1 MAEALVTIAADGIL
15 KKVLSIA
22 AGELAIAWGYE
33 EKLTSLHR
41 TLDLIRA
48 KLHDAEGKK
57 ETEAVMVWLKQ
68 LKVVVGEADDVLDEV
83 HYEML
88 RRQIKKRD
96 QVARKV
102 PSLPSLKKL
111 SFRWEMGHK
120 IKNINEMLLKI
131 NTEANS
137 LGLQNEQYPVGPVP
151 DRLYRE
157 TIPHPEEFKIVGRDD
172 DVLHIID
179 LLTKPRTEEKL
190 TIVPIVG
197 MGGIGK
203 TALAKSVYNDNIIE
217 QHFDVRAWLCVSIKV
232 DIITLLVKIYESVA
246 GQKPESDSKVNLIK
260 SLEEKLG
267 SKRYF
272 LVLDDVWV
280 EERPYW
286 EEFRRCML
294 GVNSQNGSGILVTTR
309 KLEIGTTGMKA
320 DSCLLKGLSDD
331 HCWDIFRERVFVAGT
346 SPSPELEEI
355 GREIVKKCGGL
366 PLLLNVIGGM
376 LANYSDPEKWL
387 SIKNSKVWDLEE
399 ERDRVQK
406 SLELSFDN
414 LPNSIVKQCF
424 VYCSIFKKDTV
435 MEREELVQLWMALGL
450 VQADEEKNKE
460 MEDVGN
466 DIFQILVSNSLFQ
479 DVGRDK
485 YGHLTHCNMHD
496 LVHDLSLSLSK
507 HENLCLVDATND
519 DIACIPQVK
528 HLSLSLSFY
537 QELNEDDEFKAKVSM
552 FSERDT
558 MARNL
563 HTLFINGKVEKK
575 FSFQPLTCMRILKL
589 NRCEI
594 KKIDDS
600 LGELVHLRYLDLS
613 STKIHVLPQ
622 SIGKLY
628 HLQTLKLQ
636 SCYSLNKFP
645 ESMRN
650 LISLR
655 FCKSVKSIP
664 NNIVGQLT
672 SLRTLMPNSFSVLR
686 NKGHGIEELR
696 HLNNLTGSLCISH
709 LENINSKEDA
719 VKADLSS
726 KKNLYEIEFNWTCYD
741 EVGNRNDK
749 EVLGG
754 LQAPGAVKILTIK
767 RFSGDNF
774 PEWVMKMAVNI
785 DRNET
790 PLDKLVSIRL
800 DGCRRCLSLPT
811 LEHLPH
817 LLDLELINMDNLTCL
832 RSSDVTGSMMP
843 LSPSLRSLTL
853 DGMKRLE
860 KWIDGATNSSKMI
873 SPVLQ
878 KLSIENCQK
887 IILLDECHPHPL
899 VSLKIQNCYGLEYIK
914 SIQGLTSLESLRID
928 NCPSLLGI
936 TNFSGHNY
944 PTSVTKM
951 AIDIERKWT
960 PFDKILSITL
970 SDCCSCLSLPTLE
983 HLPHLQ
989 DLELINMDSLTCLR
1003 SSDITG
1009 STKPFSPSLRSLR
1022 LRSMKRLEK
1031 WIDGAT
1037 NSSIMISPVLQ
1048 SMDIENC
1055 PKIVLIDEC
1064 HPHPLVSL
1072 KIWICRGLEYIKS
1085 IQGLTSLKSL
1095 KIAMCPSLLGITNLP
1110 NECHSLKTLE
1120 ITDCGKLTSLP
1131 HEMFDS
1137 FAFLKRLELGPFS
1150 EELDSFPSLQGIEK
1164 LRNQLHSLELY
1175 GWDHCESIPEEIQHL
1190 TSLTWLRIF
1199 RFGIQE
1205 LPMWLTNMSSI
1216 REMRFTVCR
1225 GLDEE
1230 KVKQGAPREANV
1242 VKLDNLTVNRSKC

>member
-1 MAEALVTIAADGIL
+1 MAEGLVTIAAEGIL

-33 EKLTSLHR
+33 EKLTNLHK

-48 KLHDAEGKK
+48 KLRDAERQKG
-57 ETEAVMVWLKQ
+57 TEAVMVWLKQ
-68 LKVVVGEADDVLDEV
+68 LKDVVGEADDVLDEV

-96 QVARKV
+96 QMARMV

-111 SFRWEMGHK
+111 SFRWEIGHK
-120 IKNINEMLLKI
+120 IETINKTLLEI
-131 NTEANS
+131 YTQANG
-137 LGLQNEQYPVGPVP
+137 LGLQNVQPVDPVP

-157 TIPHPEEFKIVGRDD
+157 TIPHPEEFKVVGRDD
-172 DVLHIID
+172 DVLRIIQ
-179 LLTKPRTEEKL
+179 LLTQPRIEEKL

-203 TALAKSVYNDNIIE
+203 TALAKLVYNDKRIE
-217 QHFDVRAWLCVSIKV
+217 QHFDVRAWIFVSVKV
-232 DIITLLVKIYESVA
+232 DIITLLTKIYESVA
-246 GQKPESDSKVNLIK
+246 GKKPESDSKVNLIK

-267 SKRYF
+267 SKKYF

-286 EEFRRCML
+286 EEFRSCMIN
-294 GVNSQNGSGILVTTR
+294 VNSQNGSGILVTTR
-309 KLEIGTTGMKA
+309 KLEIGTIGMKA
-320 DSCLLKGLSDD
+320 DSCHLKGLSDD
-331 HCWDIFRERVFVAGT
+331 HCWDIFRERAFVAGT

-366 PLLLNVIGGM
+366 PLLLNVTGGM
-376 LANYSDPEKWL
+376 LANYNDDKEKWL
-387 SIKNSKVWDLEE
+387 SINNSNVWDLEK

-424 VYCSIFKKDTV
+424 AYCSIFEKHKV

-450 VQADEEKNKE
+450 VQANEERNKE

-466 DIFQILVSNSLFQ
+466 DIFQNLVSNSLFQ
-479 DVGRDK
+479 DVERDE
-485 YGHLTHCNMHD
+485 YGHITRCSMHD
-496 LVHDLSLSLSK
+496 LVHDLSSSLSK
-507 HENLCLVDATND
+507 HESLRLVDATND
-519 DIACIPQVK
+519 DIACIHKVK
-528 HLSLSLSFY
+528 HISFY
-537 QELNEDDEFKAKVSM
+537 QELNKDDEFKAKVSM
-552 FSERDT
+552 FIERDT
-558 MARNL
+558 VARSL
-563 HTLFINGKVEKK
+563 HTLFINAEVEKK
-575 FSFQPLTCMRILKL
+575 FSFQPLKCMRILKL
-589 NRCEI
+589 NGYEI
-594 KKIDDS
+594 EKIDDS
-600 LGELVHLRYLDLS
+600 IGELVHLRYLDLS
-613 STKIHVLPQ
+613 STDIRVLPQ

-636 SCYSLNKFP
+636 SCYSLKKFP

-650 LISLR
+650 LTSLR
-655 FCKSVKSIP
+655 FCKSEKNIP
-664 NNIVGQLT
+664 NNIVGRLT

-686 NKGHGIEELR
+686 NNGHGIEELR
-696 HLNNLTGSLCISH
+696 HLNNLSGSIFISH
-709 LENINSKEDA
+709 LENVGSKEDA

-726 KKNLYEIEFNWTCYD
+726 KKNLYEIEFSWTCYD
-741 EVGNRNDK
+741 KVGNRNDK

-754 LQAPGAVKILTIK
+754 LQAPAAVKILTIK

-785 DRNET
+785 DGNEM
-790 PLDKLVSIRL
+790 PLDKLVSIKL
-800 DGCRRCLSLPT
+800 FNCRSCLSLPT

-817 LLDLELINMDNLTCL
+817 LRDLLLWNMDSLTSL
-832 RSSDVTGSMMP
+832 RSSDVTGSKKP

-860 KWIDGATNSSKMI
+860 KWIDGEANSSKMI
-873 SPVLQ
+873 SPLLQ
-878 KLSIENCQK
+878 TLDIFRCPK

-899 VSLKIQNCYGLEYIK
+899 ISLKIQNCYGLEYIK

-928 NCPSLLGI
+928 NCPSLLGV
-936 TNFSGHNY
+936 TKFSGDNY
-944 PTSVTKM
+944 PSSVTKM
-951 AIDIERKWT
+951 VIDIQGKWT
-960 PFDKILSITL
+960 PLDKLLSITL
-970 SDCCSCLSLPTLE
+970 YNCRNCLSLPTLE
-983 HLPHLQ
+983 HLPHLR
-989 DLELINMDSLTCLR
+989 DLELMAMDSLTCLR
-1003 SSDITG
+1003 SSDVTG
-1009 STKPFSPSLRSLR
+1009 STKPLSPSLRSLR

-1037 NSSIMISPVLQ
+1037 NSSKMISPVLEKLV
-1048 SMDIENC
+1048 INNC
-1055 PKIVLIDEC
+1055 PMIIFIDEC

-1072 KIWICRGLEYIKS
+1072 TIWICKGLEYIKS

-1095 KIAMCPSLLGITNLP
+1095 KIAMCPSLLEITNFP

-1131 HEMFDS
+1131 HEMFDC
-1137 FAFLKRLELGPFS
+1137 FAFLNELELGPFS
-1150 EELDSFPSLQGIEK
+1150 EDLDSFPSLQGIEK
-1164 LRNQLHSLELY
+1164 LRNHLHLLELY
-1175 GWDHCESIPEEIQHL
+1175 GWDHYESIPEEIQHL

-1216 REMRFTVCR
+1216 QEMRFSFCT

-1230 KVKQGAPREANV
+1230 KVKRGAPRDANV
-1242 VKLDNLTVNRSKC
+1242 VKLDHLTLNRSKC

>member
-48 KLHDAEGKK
+48 KLQDAERQK

-172 DVLHIID
+172 DLLHIIQ
-179 LLTKPRTEEKL
+179 LLTQSRMEEKV
-190 TIVPIVG
+190 TVVPIVG

-203 TALAKSVYNDNIIE
+203 TALAKSVYNDNRIQ
-217 QHFDVRAWLCVSIKV
+217 QHFNVKAWLCVSVKV
-232 DIITLLVKIYESVA
+232 DINTLLAKIYESVA

-260 SLEEKLG
+260 SLEQKLG

-294 GVNSQNGSGILVTTR
+294 CVNSENGCSILVTTR

-331 HCWDIFRERVFVAGT
+331 HCWDVFRERAFVAGT

-366 PLLLNVIGGM
+366 PLLLNVMGGM
-376 LANYSDPEKWL
+376 LANYNDTEKWL
-387 SIKNSKVWDLEE
+387 SIKDSKVWNLEE

-414 LPNSIVKQCF
+414 LPNSIIKQCF
-424 VYCSIFKKDTV
+424 AYCSIFKKDKV
-435 MEREELVQLWMALGL
+435 MKREELVQLWMALGL
-450 VQADEEKNKE
+450 VQADEEMNKE

-466 DIFQILVSNSLFQ
+466 DIFQNLVNNSLFQ
-479 DVGRDK
+479 DVERDE
-485 YGHLTHCNMHD
+485 YGHITHCSMHD

-507 HENLCLVDATND
+507 YDSLRLVDATND

-528 HLSLSLSFY
+528 HLSFC
-537 QELNEDDEFKAKVSM
+537 QELNEDDEFKAMVSM
-552 FSERDT
+552 FIQRDSV
-558 MARNL
+558 ARSL
-563 HTLFINGKVEKK
+563 HTLFIKGEVEKK
-575 FSFQPLTCMRILKL
+575 FSFQPLKCMRILKL
-589 NRCEI
+589 NSCGIE
-594 KKIDDS
+594 KIDDS
-600 LGELVHLRYLDLS
+600 IGELVHLRYLNLS
-613 STKIHVLPQ
+613 NTCISVLPK

-636 SCYSLNKFP
+636 SCYSLNNFP

-655 FCKSVKSIP
+655 FCNSDKSIP

-672 SLRTLMPNSFSVLR
+672 SLRTLIPNSFSVLK

-696 HLNNLTGSLCISH
+696 HLNKLSGGLCISH
-709 LENINSKEDA
+709 LENVISKEDA
-719 VKADLSS
+719 VKAKLSS
-726 KKNLYEIEFNWTCYD
+726 KKSLYEIEFNWICYD
-741 EVGNRNDK
+741 EVANRNDK
-749 EVLGG
+749 EVLEG
-754 LQAPGAVKILTIK
+754 LQPPGGVKILTINQ
-767 RFSGDNF
+767 FSGDNF
-774 PEWVMKMAVNI
+774 PEWVMKMATNI
-785 DRNET
+785 YGKEK
-790 PLDKLVSIRL
+790 PLDKLVSVTL
-800 DGCRRCLSLPT
+800 SFCRSSLSLPT

-817 LLDLELINMDNLTCL
+817 LRDLVLEHMDRLTCL
-832 RSSDVTGSMMP
+832 RTSDVRGSTKP
-843 LSPSLRSLTL
+843 LSPSLRSLGL
-853 DGMKRLE
+853 WDMKRLE
-860 KWIDGATNSSKMI
+860 KWIDGAPNSSTMI
-873 SPVLQ
+873 SPVLESLEM
-878 KLSIENCQK
+878 KDCPK
-887 IILLDECHPHPL
+887 IILLDEC
-899 VSLKIQNCYGLEYIK
+899 Y
-914 SIQGLTSLESLRID
+914 
-928 NCPSLLGI
+928 
-936 TNFSGHNY
+936 
-944 PTSVTKM
+944 
-951 AIDIERKWT
+951 
-960 PFDKILSITL
+960 
-970 SDCCSCLSLPTLE
+970 
-983 HLPHLQ
+983 
-989 DLELINMDSLTCLR
+989 
-1003 SSDITG
+1003 
-1009 STKPFSPSLRSLR
+1009 
-1022 LRSMKRLEK
+1022 
-1031 WIDGAT
+1031 
-1037 NSSIMISPVLQ
+1037 
-1048 SMDIENC
+1048 
-1055 PKIVLIDEC
+1055 
-1064 HPHPLVSL
+1064 PHPLVSL
-1072 KIWICRGLEYIKS
+1072 KIWDCTGLESIKS
-1085 IQGLTSLKSL
+1085 IHGLTSLVSL
-1095 KIAMCPSLLGITNLP
+1095 QISYCDSLLEITNLP
-1110 NECHSLKTLE
+1110 NQCCSLKTLR
-1120 ITDCGKLTSLP
+1120 IKYCDKLTSLP
-1131 HEMFDS
+1131 QKMFDC
-1137 FAFLKRLELGPFS
+1137 FAFLNELELGRFS
-1150 EELDSFPSLQGIEK
+1150 KELDSFPSLQGIEK
-1164 LRNQLHSLELY
+1164 LRNHLHELSLE
-1175 GWDHCESIPEEIQHL
+1175 GWDHWESIPEEIQHL
-1190 TSLTWLRIF
+1190 TSLNRLEIDG
-1199 RFGIQE
+1199 FGIQE

-1216 REMRFTVCR
+1216 RYLEFYDCKGLNKEMVRR
-1225 GLDEE
+1225 
-1230 KVKQGAPREANV
+1230 GAPWEATDVQLN
-1242 VKLDNLTVNRSKC
+1242 N